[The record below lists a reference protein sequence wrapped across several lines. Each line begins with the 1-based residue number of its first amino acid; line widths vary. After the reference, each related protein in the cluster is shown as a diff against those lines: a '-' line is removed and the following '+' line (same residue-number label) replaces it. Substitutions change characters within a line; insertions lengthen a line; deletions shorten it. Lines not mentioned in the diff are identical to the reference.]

1 MKLCC
6 KNMLLGFVIV
16 TIFLLVS
23 CQIGS
28 RTTTVPEYLEEV
40 EIPSFL
46 ELYPVFHHE
55 AEKWSA
61 DAQLDSI
68 IINVLPGV
76 DNGLYV
82 SMIFRSSIHAYEIL
96 MIYYRADGCITTDIV
111 DFQQPVFET
120 RGVIELS
127 EQILDSVDAWDIFLG
142 YRKVLSYSVEAFEC
156 AKLALV
162 PSKIEGQVAV
172 WRLSVGGC
180 DASEEHRFFEI
191 DACTGE
197 RLE

>member
-1 MKLCC
+1 
-6 KNMLLGFVIV
+6 MLLGFVIV
-16 TIFLLVS
+16 TICLLVS

-28 RTTTVPEYLEEV
+28 KTTTVPEYLEEV

-46 ELYPVFHHE
+46 ALYPELHHE

-68 IINVLPGV
+68 IIEVLPGV
-76 DNGLYV
+76 DTGIYV
-82 SMIFRSSIHAYEIL
+82 SMFFRSSSHVYETLI
-96 MIYYRADGCITTDIV
+96 IYYRADGSITTDIV
-111 DFQQPVFET
+111 EHQHPVFDGT

-142 YRKVLSYSVEAFEC
+142 YPEVLSYSAKAFGC
-156 AKLALV
+156 AELILV

-180 DASEEHRFFEI
+180 DASEREFFEI
-191 DACTGE
+191 DAYTGE
-197 RLE
+197 HLE